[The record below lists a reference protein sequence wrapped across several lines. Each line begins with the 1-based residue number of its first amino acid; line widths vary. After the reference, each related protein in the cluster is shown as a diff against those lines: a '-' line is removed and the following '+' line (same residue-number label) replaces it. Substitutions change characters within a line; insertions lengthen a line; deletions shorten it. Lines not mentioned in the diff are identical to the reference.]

1 MVKTPRTRHSKS
13 AKEPV
18 TIDLEPDAVSRV
30 KAETEAAR
38 GEAAP
43 DASKSNESARPE
55 QEAAPETGPE
65 ATSDESSTTTTS
77 DAAFG
82 RGEPSATPA
91 QENRKGSGA
100 LMAGVAGGAVALLL
114 AGGLHVAG
122 LLPLGSSAPQ
132 DDHAP
137 AIAALEAQLA
147 DLRGQISAL
156 EGAGGDDPALAGR
169 VAEAEERVA
178 TLDAAV
184 EALRA
189 EIAQLGNQP
198 GGEAAPVDLS
208 PLEERIAAVEA
219 ALGDINAAQ
228 PPQADLSAVEESIA
242 ALREEVT
249 STREAQ
255 AAASSRLDA
264 LEQAIARFDKRLD
277 EQAEA
282 PATAV
287 IIAASALKAA
297 IDRGAPFTTELDTF
311 ASLAPEAPQVE
322 GLRAYAAAGVAT
334 RAQLAAES
342 NAAANAMIAAAAPV
356 DPEAGVM
363 DRLWA
368 SAMGLVQVR
377 PIGMVE
383 GDGVSEIV
391 ARLDAAVEA
400 GDYERAIAE
409 FATLPE
415 TAKAAGEAFMQRLEA
430 RHHADRLVDEAL
442 AAALR
447 A

>member
-38 GEAAP
+38 DEAAP
-43 DASKSNESARPE
+43 DAAKSNESARPE
-55 QEAAPETGPE
+55 QEAAPKTGPE
-65 ATSDESSTTTTS
+65 VTSDESSTTTTS

-82 RGEPSATPA
+82 RAEPSATPA

-114 AGGLHVAG
+114 TGGLHVAG

-147 DLRGQISAL
+147 DLRGQISEL

-198 GGEAAPVDLS
+198 GGEAATAIA

-255 AAASSRLDA
+255 AAALSRLDA
-264 LEQAIARFDKRLD
+264 LEQAIARFDERLD

-430 RHHADRLVDEAL
+430 RYHADRLVDEAL